1 MVCIITT
8 VINNSNCEVFYFKV
22 DCLSDMEAESL

>member
-8 VINNSNCEVFYFKV
+8 VINNSNCEVFYFKTW
-22 DCLSDMEAESL
+22 LSDMEAESL